1 MSIIIKSNQEIAAMR
16 QAGRILATILE
27 TLKSQVR
34 PEMKTKELDI
44 ITTKELEKLGA
55 KPSFKGYRGFPAN
68 LCVSVNDEIV
78 HGIPGE
84 RVLHQGDIVS
94 LDLGTIVMGFQADAA
109 ITVSV
114 GEVNPEAEELMET
127 TEGALEAGIA
137 AAYPGARLGDIS
149 AAIQNYAESRGYSVV
164 REYTGHGIGRE
175 MHEEPQ
181 IPNFGSPGSGPV
193 LKKGMTLAL
202 EPMVNTG
209 GCSTRLADDHWTVLT
224 ADGSLSAHFEHT
236 ILITDAEPEILTTI
250 ETGSLCQR
258 KRLSRSRGQ

>member
-16 QAGRILATILE
+16 EAGRILATVLE
-27 TLKSQVR
+27 TLKSQVK
-34 PEMKTKELDI
+34 PGMKTKELDI
-44 ITTKELEKLGA
+44 ITARELEKLGA
-55 KPSFKGYRGFPAN
+55 LPSFKGYRGFPAN

-94 LDLGTIVMGFQADAA
+94 LDLGTILMGFQADAA
-109 ITVSV
+109 VTVGV
-114 GEVNPEAEELMET
+114 GEVNPEAEELIET
-127 TEGALEAGIA
+127 TGGALEAGIA

-181 IPNFGSPGSGPV
+181 IPNFGSPGLGPV
-193 LKKGMTLAL
+193 LKRGMTLAL
-202 EPMVNTG
+202 EPMVNAG
-209 GCSTRLADDHWTVLT
+209 GYGTRLADDHWTVLT

-236 ILITDAEPEILTTI
+236 ILITDAEPEILTIKDTR
-250 ETGSLCQR
+250 SLCPR
-258 KRLSRSRGQ
+258 KRLSRSKG